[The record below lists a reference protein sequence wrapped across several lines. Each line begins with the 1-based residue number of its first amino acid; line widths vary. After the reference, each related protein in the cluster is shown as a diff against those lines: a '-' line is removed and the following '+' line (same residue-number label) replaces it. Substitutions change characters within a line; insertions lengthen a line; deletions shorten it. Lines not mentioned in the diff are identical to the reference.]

1 MYQYLENN
9 WLRWYYD
16 DDPTQMFR
24 TNKDQIFNVDF
35 DLEPT
40 PAQDLRTEMVRA
52 CQGIRDV
59 YPNEK
64 FSIMLSGGSESEIMV
79 RAFIEAKVPIDIYI
93 TRLADDLNIYDVSH
107 AVIACE
113 NLNLRYKIID
123 IDHNKFFKNE
133 IAEYSAH
140 AEMHMPSMLTLCA
153 VIDKIDGLPILANG
167 DACIMRR
174 PRVYDGRQNMWANV
188 EIEHDY
194 GTAKHFLKQNR
205 PAVTEFFRWS
215 HRLLKSVGTTTW
227 FKKLVNNEIHGK
239 LGTHSTKIN
248 GYREVWPELIVRRK
262 SWGMENIL
270 ERVQELEL
278 ELTHL
283 HNGIDYNQTQLDPI
297 DRIYFYKQN

>member
-1 MYQYLENN
+1 
-9 WLRWYYD
+9 
-16 DDPTQMFR
+16 
-24 TNKDQIFNVDF
+24 
-35 DLEPT
+35 
-40 PAQDLRTEMVRA
+40 MVRA